1 MPTVGIGDFCPGSQQ
16 SSIFYD
22 YFFSFLES
30 IIIKYSIQKNPTSS
44 SPSSGK
50 TFFTC
55 IASQSLLRGASIL
68 QSKQRIRFSLQRH
81 YHGPSFILDLLSIMQ
96 LLGDSSKNS
105 ENSENSHG
113 MLGAL
118 FQIVRLFQAAS
129 LIAAIGMAANFVAE
143 MINANTT
150 PPNILIGVLSVVSTY
165 IQRSRVSAL
174 TDWIGLCR
182 CPLLHHD
189 IHPLFGQS
197 PALPCQC
204 CYRWAPVGC
213 IDRGYSARGKASVIS
228 ELLSRRKNQ
237 PLYLRRPDLRDQC
250 QSLP

>member
-1 MPTVGIGDFCPGSQQ
+1 MPTVNFGDFCPGSQQ

-30 IIIKYSIQKNPTSS
+30 IIIKYSIQKNPASY

-55 IASQSLLRGASIL
+55 AASQSLLRGASIL

-81 YHGPSFILDLLSIMQ
+81 YHGPSFILDLLSIML
-96 LLGDSSKNS
+96 LLGNNS
-105 ENSENSHG
+105 ENSENNHG

-129 LIAAIGMAANFVAE
+129 LIAAIGMTANFVAE

-174 TDWIGLCR
+174 TDCLGLCR

-189 IHPLFGQS
+189 IHPLLGQS
-197 PALPCQC
+197 PAFPCQC

-213 IDRGYSARGKASVIS
+213 IDRGCSARGKASVIS
-228 ELLSRRKNQ
+228 ELLSHRKNQ
-237 PLYLRRPDLRDQC
+237 PLFLGRPDLRDQC